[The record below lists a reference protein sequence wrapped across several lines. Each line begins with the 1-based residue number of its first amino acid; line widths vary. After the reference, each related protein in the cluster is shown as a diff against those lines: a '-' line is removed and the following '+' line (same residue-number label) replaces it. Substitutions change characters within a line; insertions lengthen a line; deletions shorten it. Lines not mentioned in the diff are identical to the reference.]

1 MSTYRTAVIGSGRI
15 GMLLE
20 DDPKRIKP
28 ATHVGMWLRNE
39 RTQLVAI
46 CDSDPEKLRAAAK
59 YGNEIETY
67 LDPGLLL
74 TETNPDILSIATPNE
89 THCEVAKLAIEH
101 RVPVVICEKPI
112 SDDLAQA
119 KEVVA
124 LASEKGVKLIIHHSR
139 RFDSMLYTL
148 KEDITNGL
156 LGEMLQASTY
166 YVYGLVSTGTHL
178 VDTLRFLFKD
188 VAGEIIWVAGY
199 PSDLDKFEPEDDP
212 CLDGII
218 AFESGFKVT
227 LQSLNMKDYN
237 IFDFYL
243 YGRKGKAVY
252 RNVSRD
258 IDIYPVVEAP
268 GHAGFTE
275 LSQEPLEH
283 RGGEARDFFTGLGEN
298 AVDCLEG
305 KATPLSTGED
315 SVIAL
320 EVLLAIRESA
330 AAGGSRVMLR

>member
-1 MSTYRTAVIGSGRI
+1 MSAHNAAIIGAGRI

-20 DDPKRIKP
+20 DDPKRVKP
-28 ATHVGMWLRNE
+28 ATHAGMWSSNE
-39 RTQLVAI
+39 RTRLAAV
-46 CDSDPEKLRAAAK
+46 CDSDPEKLKAVAK
-59 YGNEIETY
+59 FGDDIATFT
-67 LDPGLLL
+67 DPKQLLVQ
-74 TETNPDILSIATPNE
+74 TKPDIVSIATPNE
-89 THCEVAKLAIEH
+89 AHFEMTKLAIEH
-101 RVPVVICEKPI
+101 GVSVVICEKPI
-112 SDDLAQA
+112 SDDLAHA
-119 KEVVA
+119 EEVVA
-124 LASEKGVKLIIHHSR
+124 LAREKGTKLIIHHSR
-139 RFDSMLYTL
+139 RFEPMLYTL
-148 KEDITNGL
+148 KEDIAKGL

-178 VDTLRFLFKD
+178 VDTLRFLFND
-188 VAGEIIWVAGY
+188 VAGEIAWVAGY
-199 PSDLDKFEPEDDP
+199 PNNLDVFEPSDDS
-212 CLDGII
+212 CVDGII

-283 RGGEARDFFTGLGEN
+283 RGGEALDFFSGLGEN

-305 KATPLSTGED
+305 KAEPLSTGED

-320 EVLLAIRESA
+320 KVLLAIRESA
-330 AAGGSRVMLR
+330 EAGGMPVTLK